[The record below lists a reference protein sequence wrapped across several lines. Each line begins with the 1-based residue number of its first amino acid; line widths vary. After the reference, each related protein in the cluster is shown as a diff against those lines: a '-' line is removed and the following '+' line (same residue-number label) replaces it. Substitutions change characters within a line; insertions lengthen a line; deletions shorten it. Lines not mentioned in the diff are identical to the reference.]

1 MSDST
6 NSKKL
11 SSKKTAVAASVSEA
25 TGNPELP
32 PARYGLTVVSA
43 QATTNTADTPNPT
56 EERPQ
61 AQRTLMAEAKV
72 RRLTPKEIDALTNEV
87 NESFR
92 LLRLIRDRSWHE
104 ALHARLLPGAAAAT
118 KRAKPLAEGA
128 TEPSTTQLTTTQREK
143 SQVSTEHYCSIS
155 IAAHKVLLS
164 RNTTAEE
171 LLARYSSMLQGRSEM
186 YGTLLEIP
194 PGIDHFC
201 GRFHRLKHRGASLS
215 VDIIVVSGRSDNVT
229 LILLADEIR

>member
-6 NSKKL
+6 NSTE
-11 SSKKTAVAASVSEA
+11 TAVAASVSKSPEKV
-25 TGNPELP
+25 ELP
-32 PARYGLTVVSA
+32 AARYGLTVVSA
-43 QATTNTADTPNPT
+43 QASANTADTPNPT

-61 AQRTLMAEAKV
+61 AQSTLMAEAKV
-72 RRLTPKEIDALTNEV
+72 RRLTPREIDALTNEV
-87 NESFR
+87 DESIR

-118 KRAKPLAEGA
+118 TQVMPSALGA
-128 TEPSTTQLTTTQREK
+128 TEPLTTQLTNTQREK

-155 IAAHKVLLS
+155 IAAHKVLLR

-171 LLARYSSMLQGRSEM
+171 LLAMYSRLLDGRSET
-186 YGTLLEIP
+186 YGRLLEIP

-201 GRFHRLKHRGASLS
+201 GKFHRLKHRGASLS
-215 VDIIVVSGRSDNVT
+215 VDIIVVSGRTDNVT